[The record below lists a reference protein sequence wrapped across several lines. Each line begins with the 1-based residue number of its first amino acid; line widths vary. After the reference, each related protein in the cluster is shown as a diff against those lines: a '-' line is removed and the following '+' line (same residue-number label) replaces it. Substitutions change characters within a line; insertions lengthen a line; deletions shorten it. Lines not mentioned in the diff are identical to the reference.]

1 MSNMNKCKGMVSFLN
16 CKFFYKKKRTSYQKD
31 LFLSFL
37 LSKLLK
43 KDKRGVAIACQAPFF
58 IKEMKKCVSESAA
71 SAAEAAASTEATA
84 SAASATTASTEA
96 TAVAHW
102 HGVHEAT

>member
-37 LSKLLK
+37 LSKVLK
-43 KDKRGVAIACQAPFF
+43 KDKKGGWQLLVKPPSLS
-58 IKEMKKCVSESAA
+58 KK
-71 SAAEAAASTEATA
+71 
-84 SAASATTASTEA
+84 
-96 TAVAHW
+96 
-102 HGVHEAT
+102 

>member
-37 LSKLLK
+37 LSKVLK
-43 KDKRGVAIACQAPFF
+43 KDKGVWQSLVKPPSLS
-58 IKEMKKCVSESAA
+58 KK
-71 SAAEAAASTEATA
+71 
-84 SAASATTASTEA
+84 
-96 TAVAHW
+96 
-102 HGVHEAT
+102 